1 MQLEQRI
8 WLPREGWRL
17 MNSDGADSPALV
29 IFFAAP
35 GTVDDGARYNEL
47 KAFYPTA
54 SIIGCTTGGEITD
67 SDVRDGSIVATAIA
81 FKHARLA
88 FAETSI
94 TGTERGSFE
103 AGMRL
108 GDKLPREGLRGV
120 FVLSDGT
127 QVNGTEL
134 VEGIQRVL
142 GAEIT
147 ITGGLAGDGSSFVST
162 RVGLNANPEKGKIAA
177 VGFYGPGVRL
187 GYGSVGG
194 WDAVGPER
202 LITRSSGNTLFDLD
216 DLPALDL
223 YKKYLGPEAAN
234 LPASA
239 LLCPLRIHPVGKPE
253 SALVRTVIGIDDERK
268 AMIFAGTIPQG
279 YVAQIMLGLF
289 DHLIAGAGLAAEK
302 AAFPEAQLAILVSC
316 IGRKLLM
323 GQQIADEVDAV
334 RDVLGQ
340 SCRLTGFYSYGE
352 IAPLENSPFCDLH
365 NQTMTITTIA
375 EA

>member
-17 MNSDGADSPALV
+17 MNSDRADAPALV

-35 GTVDDGARYNEL
+35 GTINDGARYNEL
-47 KAFYPTA
+47 KAFYPQA
-54 SIIGCTTGGEITD
+54 SIIGCTTGGEIIDTD
-67 SDVRDGSIVATAIA
+67 VLDGSIVATAIA
-81 FKHARLA
+81 FKQTRLA

-94 TGTERGSFE
+94 GGTEPGSFE

-108 GDKLPREGLRGV
+108 GGRLPREGLRGV
-120 FVLSDGT
+120 FLLSDGT
-127 QVNGTEL
+127 RVNGTEL
-134 VEGIQRVL
+134 VAGVQHVL
-142 GAEIT
+142 GPEIT

-162 RVGLNANPEKGKIAA
+162 RVGFNANPETGKLVA
-177 VGFYGPGVRL
+177 VGFYGPKIRL

-202 LITRSSGNTLFDLD
+202 LITRSSGNILFDLD

-253 SALVRTVIGIDDERK
+253 TSLVRTVIGMDEERK
-268 AMIFAGTIPQG
+268 AMIFAGTIPEG
-279 YVAQIMLGLF
+279 YVSQIMLGHF
-289 DHLIAGAGLAAEK
+289 DHLIAGAGQAAEK

-352 IAPLENSPFCDLH
+352 IAPLENSSFCDLH

-375 EA
+375 EV

>member
-8 WLPREGWRL
+8 WLPRDGWRIL
-17 MNSDGADSPALV
+17 NSDGPIAPALV

-35 GTVDDGARYNEL
+35 GTTDDGARFNEL
-47 KAFYPTA
+47 KSFYPAA
-54 SIIGCTTGGEITD
+54 SIIGCTTGGEISETD
-67 SDVRDGSIVATAIA
+67 VHDGSIIATAIA
-81 FKHARLA
+81 FKHAGLV

-94 TGTERGSFE
+94 GGEERNSFD
-103 AGMRL
+103 AGVRL
-108 GDKLPREGLRGV
+108 GRGLPRQGLRGV
-120 FVLSDGT
+120 FLLSDGT

-134 VEGIQRVL
+134 VAGIQHVL
-142 GAEIT
+142 GPDIT

-162 RVGLNANPEKGKIAA
+162 RVGFNANPEPGKLVA
-177 VGFYGPGVRL
+177 VGFYGPEIRL

-202 LITRSSGNTLFDLD
+202 IVTRSAGNTLFDLD

-223 YKKYLGPEAAN
+223 YKKYLGLEAAN

-239 LLCPLRIHPVGKPE
+239 LLCPLRIHPAGKPE
-253 SALVRTVIGIDDERK
+253 ASLVRTVIGIDEERK
-268 AMIFAGTIPQG
+268 AMTFAGTIPQG
-279 YVAQIMLGLF
+279 HVAQIMLGHF
-289 DHLIAGAGLAAEK
+289 DHLIAGAGQAARK

-323 GQQIADEVDAV
+323 GQQTADEVEAV
-334 RDVLGQ
+334 HDVLGQ
-340 SCRLTGFYSYGE
+340 ACRLTGFYSYGE
-352 IAPLENSPFCDLH
+352 IAPMENSPFCDLH

>member
-8 WLPREGWRL
+8 WLPSEGWRL
-17 MNSDGADSPALV
+17 LNSDKPEAPELV

-35 GTVDDGARYNEL
+35 GTIDDGARFREL
-47 KAFYPTA
+47 KAFYPAA

-67 SDVRDGSIVATAIA
+67 TEVHDGSIIATAIE
-81 FKHARLA
+81 FKNARLA

-94 TGTERGSFE
+94 VDAEQGSFQ
-103 AGMRL
+103 AGARL
-108 GDKLPREGLRGV
+108 GKSLPREGLRGV
-120 FVLSDGT
+120 FLLSDGMR
-127 QVNGTEL
+127 VNGTEL
-134 VEGIQRVL
+134 VAGIQHVL
-142 GAEIT
+142 GPEIT
-147 ITGGLAGDGSSFVST
+147 ITGGLAGDGSAFVST
-162 RVGLNANPEKGKIAA
+162 RVGLNANPESGNLVA
-177 VGFYGPGVRL
+177 VGFYGLGVRL

-223 YKKYLGPEAAN
+223 YKNYLGPEAAK

-253 SALVRTVIGIDDERK
+253 ASLVRTVIGIDEARK
-268 AMIFAGTIPQG
+268 AMIFAGAIPEG
-279 YVAQIMLGLF
+279 HVAQIMLGHF

-302 AAFPEAQLAILVSC
+302 AAFPKAQLAILVSC

-323 GQQIADEVDAV
+323 GQQVTDEVDAV
-334 RDVLGQ
+334 RNVLGE

-352 IAPLENSPFCDLH
+352 IAPMENSPICDLH

>member
-17 MNSDGADSPALV
+17 MNSDGADAPALV

-35 GTVDDGARYNEL
+35 GTIDDGARYNEL
-47 KAFYPTA
+47 KSFYPQA
-54 SIIGCTTGGEITD
+54 AIIGCTTGGEITD
-67 SDVRDGSIVATAIA
+67 ADVHDGSIVATAIA
-81 FKHARLA
+81 FKQTRLA

-94 TGTERGSFE
+94 GGGERGSFE

-108 GDKLPREGLRGV
+108 GGALPREGLRGV
-120 FVLSDGT
+120 FLLSDGT

-134 VEGIQRVL
+134 VAGIQHVL
-142 GAEIT
+142 GPEVT

-162 RVGLNANPEKGKIAA
+162 RVGLNANPEPGKLAA
-177 VGFYGPGVRL
+177 VGFYGAGVRL

-202 LITRSSGNTLFDLD
+202 LVTRSSGNTLFDLD

-239 LLCPLRIHPVGKPE
+239 LLCPLRIHPLGKPE
-253 SALVRTVIGIDDERK
+253 SALVRTVIGIDEERK
-268 AMIFAGTIPQG
+268 AMIFAGTIPESS
-279 YVAQIMLGLF
+279 VAQIMLGHF
-289 DHLIAGAGLAAEK
+289 DHLIAGAGQAAEK

-334 RDVLGQ
+334 RGVLGR

>member
-17 MNSDGADSPALV
+17 MNSDGADAPALV

-35 GTVDDGARYNEL
+35 GTIDDGARYNEL
-47 KAFYPTA
+47 KAFYPGA
-54 SIIGCTTGGEITD
+54 AIIGCTTGGEIADT
-67 SDVRDGSIVATAIA
+67 SVHDGSIVATAIA
-81 FKHARLA
+81 FKHTRLA

-94 TGTERGSFE
+94 GGTERGSFE

-108 GDKLPREGLRGV
+108 GVALPRKGLRGV
-120 FVLSDGT
+120 FLLSDGT
-127 QVNGTEL
+127 QVNGTDL
-134 VEGIQRVL
+134 VAGIQHVL
-142 GAEIT
+142 GPEIV

-162 RVGLNANPEKGKIAA
+162 RVGLNANPETGKLVA

-202 LITRSSGNTLFDLD
+202 LVTRSSGNTLFDLD

-253 SALVRTVIGIDDERK
+253 ASLVRTVIGIDEQRK
-268 AMIFAGTIPQG
+268 AMIFADTIPEG
-279 YVAQIMLGLF
+279 SVAQIMLGHF
-289 DHLIAGAGLAAEK
+289 DHLIAGAGQAAEK

>member
-8 WLPREGWRL
+8 WLPSEGWRL
-17 MNSDGADSPALV
+17 LNSDKPETPELV

-35 GTVDDGARYNEL
+35 GTVDDGARFREL
-47 KAFYPTA
+47 KAFYPAA

-67 SDVRDGSIVATAIA
+67 TEVHDGSIIATAIE
-81 FKHARLA
+81 FKNARLA

-94 TGTERGSFE
+94 VDAEQGSFQ
-103 AGMRL
+103 AGARL
-108 GDKLPREGLRGV
+108 GKSLPREGLRGV
-120 FVLSDGT
+120 FLLSDGMR
-127 QVNGTEL
+127 VNGTEL
-134 VEGIQRVL
+134 VAGIQHVL
-142 GAEIT
+142 GPEIT
-147 ITGGLAGDGSSFVST
+147 ITGGLAGDGSAFVST
-162 RVGLNANPEKGKIAA
+162 RVGLNANPESGNLVA
-177 VGFYGPGVRL
+177 VGFYGLGVRL

-202 LITRSSGNTLFDLD
+202 LVTRSSGNTLFDLD

-223 YKKYLGPEAAN
+223 YKKYLGPESAK

-253 SALVRTVIGIDDERK
+253 ASLVRTVIGIDEARK
-268 AMIFAGTIPQG
+268 AMIFAGAIPEG
-279 YVAQIMLGLF
+279 HVAQIMLGHF

-323 GQQIADEVDAV
+323 GQQITDEVDAV
-334 RDVLGQ
+334 RNVLGE

-352 IAPLENSPFCDLH
+352 IAPMENSPFCDLH

>member
-1 MQLEQRI
+1 MQLEQRL
-8 WLPREGWRL
+8 WQPRDGWRL
-17 MNSDGADSPALV
+17 LNSDGALSPALV
-29 IFFAAP
+29 IFFASP
-35 GTVDDGARYNEL
+35 GTTDDGARYNEL
-47 KAFYPTA
+47 KAFYPAA
-54 SIIGCTTGGEITD
+54 SIIGCTTGGEISETD
-67 SDVRDGSIVATAIA
+67 VHDGSIIATAIA
-81 FKHARLA
+81 FKHARLV
-88 FAETSI
+88 FAGTSI
-94 TGTERGSFE
+94 GGEERNSFD
-103 AGMRL
+103 AGVRL
-108 GDKLPREGLRGV
+108 GRGLPRPGLRGV
-120 FVLSDGT
+120 FLLSDGT
-127 QVNGTEL
+127 QVNGSEL
-134 VEGIQRVL
+134 VACIQHIL
-142 GAEIT
+142 GPDIT

-162 RVGLNANPEKGKIAA
+162 RVGFNANPEPGKLVA
-177 VGFYGPGVRL
+177 VGFYGPEIRL

-202 LITRSSGNTLFDLD
+202 LVTRSAGNTLFDLD

-253 SALVRTVIGIDDERK
+253 ASLVRTVIGIDEERK

-279 YVAQIMLGLF
+279 HVAQIMLGHF
-289 DHLIAGAGLAAEK
+289 DHLIAGAGQAAQK

-323 GQQIADEVDAV
+323 GQQIADEVEAV
-334 RDVLGQ
+334 HDVLGQ
-340 SCRLTGFYSYGE
+340 ACRLTGFYSYGE

>member
-8 WLPREGWRL
+8 WSPNQGWRL
-17 MNSDGADSPALV
+17 LHSDKPEAPALV

-35 GTVDDGARYNEL
+35 GTVDDGARYREL
-47 KAFYPTA
+47 KAFYPEA

-67 SDVRDGSIVATAIA
+67 TEVHDGTIIATAIA
-81 FKHARLA
+81 FKNARLA
-88 FAETSI
+88 FAETKISDAKQ
-94 TGTERGSFE
+94 GSFH
-103 AGMRL
+103 AGARL
-108 GDKLPREGLRGV
+108 GKGLPREGLRGV
-120 FVLSDGT
+120 FLLSDGT
-127 QVNGTEL
+127 RVNGTEL
-134 VEGIQRVL
+134 VAGIQHVL
-142 GAEIT
+142 GPEIT
-147 ITGGLAGDGSSFVST
+147 ITGGLAGDGSAFVST
-162 RVGLNANPEKGKIAA
+162 RVGVNANPESGNLVAL
-177 VGFYGPGVRL
+177 GFYGSGVRL

-223 YKKYLGPEAAN
+223 YKNYLGPEAAK

-253 SALVRTVIGIDDERK
+253 ASLVRTVIGIDEARK
-268 AMIFAGTIPQG
+268 AMIFAGAIPEG
-279 YVAQIMLGLF
+279 HVAQIMLGHF

-302 AAFPEAQLAILVSC
+302 AAFPKAQLAILVSC

-323 GQQIADEVDAV
+323 GQQVTDEVDAV
-334 RDVLGQ
+334 RNVLGE

-352 IAPLENSPFCDLH
+352 IAPMENSPICDLH

>member
-1 MQLEQRI
+1 MQLEQRL
-8 WLPREGWRL
+8 WQPRDGWRL
-17 MNSDGADSPALV
+17 LNSDGALAPALV
-29 IFFAAP
+29 IFFASP
-35 GTVDDGARYNEL
+35 GTIDDGARYNEL
-47 KAFYPTA
+47 KAFYPAA
-54 SIIGCTTGGEITD
+54 SIIGCTTGGEISETD
-67 SDVRDGSIVATAIA
+67 VHDGSITATAIA
-81 FKHARLA
+81 FERTQLV
-88 FAETSI
+88 FADTSI
-94 TGTERGSFE
+94 GGGQRNSFD
-103 AGMRL
+103 AGVRL
-108 GDKLPREGLRGV
+108 GRGLPRQGLRGV
-120 FVLSDGT
+120 FLLSDGT

-134 VEGIQRVL
+134 VAGIQHVL
-142 GAEIT
+142 GPDIT

-162 RVGLNANPEKGKIAA
+162 RVGFNANPEPGRLVA
-177 VGFYGPGVRL
+177 VGFYGPEIRL

-202 LITRSSGNTLFDLD
+202 LVTRSTGNTLFDLD

-253 SALVRTVIGIDDERK
+253 ASLVRTVIGIDEERK

-279 YVAQIMLGLF
+279 HVAQIMLGHF
-289 DHLIAGAGLAAEK
+289 DHLIAGAGQAAQK

-323 GQQIADEVDAV
+323 GQQIADEVEAV
-334 RDVLGQ
+334 HDVLGKA
-340 SCRLTGFYSYGE
+340 CRLTGFYSYGE